1 MKVSSQQITSRGIEQ
16 QSGLEVFN
24 TVTTYNG
31 EYINWGNALA
41 YGSQLGSDVSAL
53 VSGDALD
60 AQVEALTSSPPSASG
75 QWLRYNT
82 LTGTKHY
89 IGVPPTSG
97 GGYFTLNAASS
108 GAKLSYAGM
117 YQKMP
122 LVVGLEYKI
131 DISNTIN
138 SNIGTLYVDTYFPR
152 YNESLGEISYK
163 LNTSE
168 SVNYPVGSLSDCIL
182 TSSFTAKSPNDV
194 IVIYFTTT
202 AASSSIDITNI
213 SIKEKRED
221 LIPIY
226 ATDMWGNANKVL
238 RVAADQIISTDET

>member
-1 MKVSSQQITSRGIEQ
+1 MKISSQQITSRGIAQ

-24 TVTTYNG
+24 TVTTFNG

-53 VSGDALD
+53 VSGDAID
-60 AQVEALTSSPPSASG
+60 AQVEALTSSPPSTSG

-97 GGYFTLNAASS
+97 GGYFTFNAASS

-131 DISNTIN
+131 DILNTIN
-138 SNIGTLYVDTYFPR
+138 SNIGTLYVETYFPR
-152 YNESLGEISYK
+152 YNVSSGEVSYK

-168 SVNYPVGSLSDCIL
+168 SVNYPVDSVTDCIL
-182 TSSFTAKSPNDV
+182 TSTFTAKSPND
-194 IVIYFTTT
+194 IIIIYFTTT
-202 AASSSIDITNI
+202 AASSSVDITNI

-226 ATDMWGNANKVL
+226 ATDMWGNAHKVL
-238 RVAADQIISTDET
+238 RVAVDQKVSND

>member
-1 MKVSSQQITSRGIEQ
+1 MKISSQQITSRGIAQ

-24 TVTTYNG
+24 TVTTFNG
-31 EYINWGNALA
+31 EYINWGNALT

-60 AQVEALTSSPPSASG
+60 AQVEALTSSPPSTSG

-97 GGYFTLNAASS
+97 GGYFTFNAASS

-131 DISNTIN
+131 DILNTIN
-138 SNIGTLYVDTYFPR
+138 SNIGTLYVETYFPR
-152 YNESLGEISYK
+152 YNVSSGEVSYK

-168 SVNYPVGSLSDCIL
+168 SVNYPVDSVTDCIL
-182 TSSFTAKSPNDV
+182 TSTFTAKSPND
-194 IVIYFTTT
+194 IIIIYFTTT
-202 AASSSIDITNI
+202 AASSSVDITNI

-226 ATDMWGNANKVL
+226 ATDMWGNAHKVL
-238 RVAADQIISTDET
+238 RVAADQTISTDET

>member
-1 MKVSSQQITSRGIEQ
+1 MKISSQQITSRGIAQ

-24 TVTTYNG
+24 TVTTFNG
-31 EYINWGNALA
+31 EYINWGNALT

-53 VSGDALD
+53 VSGDAID
-60 AQVEALTSSPPSASG
+60 AQVEALTSSPPSTSG

-97 GGYFTLNAASS
+97 GGYFTFNAASS

-131 DISNTIN
+131 DILNTIN
-138 SNIGTLYVDTYFPR
+138 SNIGTLYVETYFPR
-152 YNESLGEISYK
+152 YNESSGEVSYK

-168 SVNYPVGSLSDCIL
+168 SVNYPVDSVTDCIL
-182 TSSFTAKSPNDV
+182 TSTFTAKSPND
-194 IVIYFTTT
+194 IIIIYFTTT
-202 AASSSIDITNI
+202 AASSSVDITNI

-226 ATDMWGNANKVL
+226 ATDMWGNAHKVL
-238 RVAADQIISTDET
+238 RVAADQTISDD